1 MPKPARSSL
10 LKLVIADS
18 SDDEFASSQADI
30 RPIKPIEPVAGK
42 RAKDEMPAAK
52 KGAGRAAATK
62 KTTAAA
68 NKITKPAPK
77 KTASAGRR
85 RGAKLASAI
94 EDTEE
99 VQEVMEDISV
109 NRKAPAKA
117 RERKP
122 AAAKEIEVDMEEGED
137 SIVVTPQPTAKKGRG
152 RPKKAAED
160 ISEIPETQQT
170 PAKAV
175 PAKRGRKPKAPLTEV
190 VEVPETQ
197 PPEQD
202 EDEEMAE
209 LEDTTVIHAADEDD
223 RVVPGAFPAEAVPAS
238 VARHTRQ
245 VVKET
250 VPRRGRPKATHV
262 EPEVD
267 EEESEA
273 GSHQQLAGTKR
284 PAAFDDDEIV
294 SADARRSQILSLEE
308 RYANLKNRHQDLRE
322 IAVRDAER
330 NFDRL
335 KTQTE
340 EKAAVAERL
349 IASVK
354 FELSTLKAELAMQR
368 KQVTQT
374 ISEKAKLEASY
385 KAELDRSTTEKSRLR
400 TQVSDLTKSLAE
412 VTKSLS
418 DAKAESKNL
427 VTKLAAARTAEAA
440 KAVPGSAMKPG
451 LANRQQNAD
460 ALHAAKQMQLK
471 EDMYADLTALIVR
484 AVKKEG
490 DDDVFDCL
498 QTGPNGSKFY
508 PLPLVI
514 APYSILTEPSALHFK
529 LAVTNDD
536 PAKDYDAAQY
546 IYTPQLDPSRD
557 RALIELLPDFLTTE
571 IAFPRAQLAKF
582 YIRVVRALN
591 TDPPPADGSDSEE
604 DVGEEITVA

>member
-1 MPKPARSSL
+1 MPKAARSSL

-30 RPIKPIEPVAGK
+30 RPINPSKLTAGK
-42 RAKDEMPAAK
+42 GAKDDMAAAK
-52 KGAGRAAATK
+52 KGAARATATK

-85 RGAKLASAI
+85 RSGKLASAI
-94 EDTEE
+94 EDAEE
-99 VQEVMEDISV
+99 LQEGMEGKLV
-109 NRKAPAKA
+109 NRKVPAKA
-117 RERKP
+117 RGRKP
-122 AAAKEIEVDMEEGED
+122 AAAKEIEVDPEEGED
-137 SIVVTPQPTAKKGRG
+137 SIVVTPQPAAKKGRG
-152 RPKKAAED
+152 RPKKAGED
-160 ISEIPETQQT
+160 TSEIAETQQT
-170 PAKAV
+170 PRKAA
-175 PAKRGRKPKAPLTEV
+175 PARRGRKPKAAIAEV
-190 VEVPETQ
+190 VEIPETQ
-197 PPEQD
+197 PPQEE
-202 EDEEMAE
+202 EDVEMAE
-209 LEDTTVIHAADEDD
+209 LEDSTVIHAADEEE
-223 RVVPGAFPAEAVPAS
+223 RVVPGAFPAEGVPAS

-245 VVKET
+245 VVKEA
-250 VPRRGRPKATHV
+250 VPRRGRPKATRV

-267 EEESEA
+267 AEESEFRP
-273 GSHQQLAGTKR
+273 HHQLAGTKR
-284 PAAFDDDEIV
+284 PAAFGDDETI
-294 SADARRSQILSLEE
+294 SDDARRSQILSLEE

-335 KTQTE
+335 RTQTE

-354 FELSTLKAELAMQR
+354 FELTTLKAELAMQK

-374 ISEKAKLEASY
+374 ISEKTKLEASY
-385 KAELDRSTTEKSRLR
+385 KSELDRSTTENNRLR

-440 KAVPGSAMKPG
+440 KVVPGSAMKPG

-460 ALHAAKQMQLK
+460 ALHAARQMQLK

-508 PLPLVI
+508 PPTPCYRAL
-514 APYSILTEPSALHFK
+514 SILTEPPALHFK

-591 TDPPPADGSDSEE
+591 TDPAPADGSDSEE
-604 DVGEEITVA
+604 DVSEEITVA